1 MRRIYII
8 IFLLIF
14 SNSLIAE
21 LNFSNLTIIND
32 KAEEIIFR
40 VEVVKSE
47 ELQRTGLMYRDK
59 LAPQTGMLFLFRNK
73 KRASFWM
80 KNTNVPLDVIF
91 IKQSGIIDSIK
102 KNTTPMSI
110 EKIKSESKVIAV
122 LEIPAGETKLFN
134 ISKNSFVDLSGLED

>member
-1 MRRIYII
+1 M
-8 IFLLIF
+8 
-14 SNSLIAE
+14 
-21 LNFSNLTIIND
+21 TIIND

-102 KNTTPMSI
+102 KNTIPMSI

-122 LEIPAGETKLFN
+122 LEIPAGETKL
-134 ISKNSFVDLSGLED
+134 

>member
-14 SNSLIAE
+14 SNSLFAE

-32 KAEEIIFR
+32 KDEKIIFR
-40 VEVVKSE
+40 VEVVESE
-47 ELQRTGLMYRDK
+47 ELQKKGLMYRDK

-80 KNTNVPLDVIF
+80 KNTNIPLDIIF
-91 IKQSGIIDSIK
+91 IKQSGMIDSVK
-102 KNTTPMSI
+102 KNTIPLSL
-110 EKIKSESKVIAV
+110 EKIKSESKVIAA
-122 LEIPAGETKLFN
+122 LEIPAGETKSFS

>member
-14 SNSLIAE
+14 SNSLFAE
-21 LNFSNLTIIND
+21 INLSNLTIIND
-32 KAEEIIFR
+32 KDEKIIFR
-40 VEVVKSE
+40 VEVVESE
-47 ELQRTGLMYRDK
+47 ELQKKGLMYRDK
-59 LAPQTGMLFLFRNK
+59 LAPQTGMLFLFRNE
-73 KRASFWM
+73 KRTSFWM
-80 KNTNVPLDVIF
+80 KNTNIPLDILF

-102 KNTTPMSI
+102 KNTMPMSI
-110 EKIKSESKVIAV
+110 KKIKSESKVIAV

>member
-40 VEVVKSE
+40 VEIVKSE

-102 KNTTPMSI
+102 KNTMPMSI

>member
-14 SNSLIAE
+14 SNSLFAE

-102 KNTTPMSI
+102 KNTIPMSI

>member
-14 SNSLIAE
+14 SNSLFAE
-21 LNFSNLTIIND
+21 INLSNLTIIND
-32 KAEEIIFR
+32 KDEKIIFR
-40 VEVVKSE
+40 VEVVESE
-47 ELQRTGLMYRDK
+47 KLQRKGLMNRDK

-73 KRASFWM
+73 KKASFWM
-80 KNTNVPLDVIF
+80 KNTNIPLDILF

-102 KNTTPMSI
+102 KNTIPMSI
-110 EKIKSESKVIAV
+110 KKIKSESKVIAV

>member
-14 SNSLIAE
+14 SNSLFAE

-73 KRASFWM
+73 KRAAFWM

-102 KNTTPMSI
+102 KNTIPMSI

>member
-1 MRRIYII
+1 
-8 IFLLIF
+8 
-14 SNSLIAE
+14 
-21 LNFSNLTIIND
+21 LTIIND

-102 KNTTPMSI
+102 KNTIPMSI

>member
-14 SNSLIAE
+14 SNSLFAE

-32 KAEEIIFR
+32 KDEKIIFR
-40 VEVVKSE
+40 VEVVESE
-47 ELQRTGLMYRDK
+47 ELQKKGLMYRDK

-80 KNTNVPLDVIF
+80 KNTNIPLDIIF
-91 IKQSGIIDSIK
+91 IKQSGIIDSVK
-102 KNTTPMSI
+102 KNTIPLSL
-110 EKIKSESKVIAV
+110 EKIKSKSKVIAA
-122 LEIPAGETKLFN
+122 LEIPAGETKSFN
-134 ISKNSFVDLSGLED
+134 ISKNSFVDLSGLEN

>member
-14 SNSLIAE
+14 SNSLFAE

-32 KAEEIIFR
+32 KDEKIIFR
-40 VEVVKSE
+40 VEVVESE
-47 ELQRTGLMYRDK
+47 ELQKKGLMYRDK

-80 KNTNVPLDVIF
+80 KNTNIPLDIIF
-91 IKQSGIIDSIK
+91 IKQSGIIDSVK
-102 KNTTPMSI
+102 KNTIPLSL
-110 EKIKSESKVIAV
+110 EKIKSESKVIAA
-122 LEIPAGETKLFN
+122 LEIPAGETKSFN

>member
-102 KNTTPMSI
+102 KNTIPMSI

>member
-14 SNSLIAE
+14 SNSLFAE
-21 LNFSNLTIIND
+21 INLSNLTIIND
-32 KAEEIIFR
+32 KDEKIIFR
-40 VEVVKSE
+40 VEVVESE
-47 ELQRTGLMYRDK
+47 KLQRKGLMNRDK

-73 KRASFWM
+73 KKASFWM
-80 KNTNVPLDVIF
+80 KNTNIPLDIIF
-91 IKQSGIIDSIK
+91 IKQLGIIDSIK
-102 KNTTPMSI
+102 KNTMPMSI
-110 EKIKSESKVIAV
+110 KKIKSESKVIAV

>member
-14 SNSLIAE
+14 SNSLFAE
-21 LNFSNLTIIND
+21 INLSNLTIIND
-32 KAEEIIFR
+32 KDEKIIFR
-40 VEVVKSE
+40 VEVVESE
-47 ELQRTGLMYRDK
+47 ELQRKGLMYRDK
-59 LAPQTGMLFLFRNK
+59 LVSQTGMLFLFRNK

-102 KNTTPMSI
+102 KNTIPMSI

>member
-102 KNTTPMSI
+102 KNTMPMSI

>member
-14 SNSLIAE
+14 SNSLFAE

-32 KAEEIIFR
+32 KDEKIIFR
-40 VEVVKSE
+40 VEVVESE
-47 ELQRTGLMYRDK
+47 ELQKKGLMYRDK

-80 KNTNVPLDVIF
+80 KNTNIPLDIIF
-91 IKQSGIIDSIK
+91 IKQSGIIDSVK
-102 KNTTPMSI
+102 KNTIPLSL
-110 EKIKSESKVIAV
+110 EKIKSESKVIAA
-122 LEIPAGETKLFN
+122 LEIPAGETALFN

>member
-14 SNSLIAE
+14 SNSLFAE

-32 KAEEIIFR
+32 KDEKIIFR
-40 VEVVKSE
+40 VEVVESE
-47 ELQRTGLMYRDK
+47 ELQKKGLMYRDK
-59 LAPQTGMLFLFRNK
+59 LAPLTGMLFLFRNE
-73 KRASFWM
+73 KRTSFWM
-80 KNTNVPLDVIF
+80 KNTNIPLDIIF
-91 IKQSGIIDSIK
+91 IKQSGIIDSVK
-102 KNTTPMSI
+102 KNTIPLSL

-122 LEIPAGETKLFN
+122 LEIPAGETTSFN

>member
-14 SNSLIAE
+14 SNSLFAE

-32 KAEEIIFR
+32 KDEKIIFR
-40 VEVVKSE
+40 VEVVESE
-47 ELQRTGLMYRDK
+47 ELQKKGLMYRDK

-73 KRASFWM
+73 KKASFWM
-80 KNTNVPLDVIF
+80 KNTNIPLDIIF
-91 IKQSGIIDSIK
+91 IKQSGMIDSVK
-102 KNTTPMSI
+102 KNTIPLSL
-110 EKIKSESKVIAV
+110 EKIKSESKVIAA
-122 LEIPAGETKLFN
+122 LEIPAGETKSFN